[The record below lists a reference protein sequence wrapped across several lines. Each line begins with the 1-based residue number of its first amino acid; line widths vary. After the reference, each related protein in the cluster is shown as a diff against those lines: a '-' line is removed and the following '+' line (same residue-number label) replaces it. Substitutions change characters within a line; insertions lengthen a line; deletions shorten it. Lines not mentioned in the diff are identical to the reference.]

1 MKRLFLIALVA
12 LGLTSCSKE
21 HDFIGTWEAPQEI
34 PGVVT
39 KHQITFDKD
48 HTASYC
54 IIINNLSPTCQEGE
68 FNVPEKD
75 KLTAHFG
82 NITRYTFHPTKKNL
96 FCEELQLTFKPVK

>member
-21 HDFIGTWEAPQEI
+21 HEFIGTWEAPQEV
-34 PGVVT
+34 PGIVT
-39 KHQITFDKD
+39 TLQFTFNKD
-48 HTASYC
+48 NSATLC
-54 IIINNLSPTCQEGE
+54 TKVNNLNPTCIDGT

-82 NITRYTFHPTKKNL
+82 DIQRYTFHPSKKNL
-96 FCEELQLTFKPVK
+96 FCEELQLTFKPAK